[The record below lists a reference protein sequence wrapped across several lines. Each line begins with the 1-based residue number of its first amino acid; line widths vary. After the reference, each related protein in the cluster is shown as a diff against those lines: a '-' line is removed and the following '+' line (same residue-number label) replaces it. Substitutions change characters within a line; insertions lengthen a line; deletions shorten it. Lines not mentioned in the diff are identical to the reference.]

1 MTYRAFIGI
10 GANMG
15 SAAENCEKA
24 ISLIHDSGST
34 RVTKRSALYQS
45 EPVGKADQPWFVNTT
60 LEVHTSL
67 DPERLLDLLLSIEK
81 IFGRIRKEKWGP
93 RIIDLDLLDYEG
105 RIINSQNL
113 TLPHPEM
120 TQRRFVLQPL
130 SEIAGETLHPIEKKT
145 IFTLLTEL
153 PEKPVVKKL

>member
-1 MTYRAFIGI
+1 
-10 GANMG
+10 MG